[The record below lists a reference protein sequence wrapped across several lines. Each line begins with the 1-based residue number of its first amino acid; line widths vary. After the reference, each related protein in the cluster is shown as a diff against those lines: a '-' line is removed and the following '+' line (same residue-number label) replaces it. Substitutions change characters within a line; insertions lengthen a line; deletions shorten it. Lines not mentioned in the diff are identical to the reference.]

1 MRRNPIRPGAGHG
14 ANNRLASSPRSP
26 HHHIAAA
33 SQIPCKRSVAR
44 RRRRHTSVSAFAAT
58 AAILVSS
65 VLVSSP
71 AMIAPVG
78 ASYIPTD
85 TTTTSPASVYQP
97 SFAADQEPK
106 QPSLAYSGLASGS
119 KSTTS
124 NNGSH
129 PSYSAQSASQ
139 HPAISSSR
147 DHSASSI
154 DDVDDHLPQHLDE
167 PTLHR
172 QYTRQ
177 YDDESALFGE
187 RDVSMETHQLQLDTD
202 PSAAYSHAT
211 VSAHRYSLPS
221 TYPSSIASSWSRPER
236 SVWFQQ
242 KAIIITS
249 IFLAIFI
256 VLFIGAA
263 VFLRERKFD
272 DELSGLDDEEALAR
286 IEERMTMGRFSDPSE
301 KETESPSAKIK
312 RRLGLGRKPS
322 EKDGSDSLDPSTG
335 SSSAVKR
342 KRHLVSRWTRTN
354 LRDSNDTMRG
364 NSDTA
369 SIRSGRST
377 RRAVLGDPR
386 AQESVEITYDSEGA
400 EVLRNNVETDDVMQ
414 RDGSTG
420 SAAGSTTVIDDDVR
434 ANRRPRSPPP
444 PHPDSAERLA
454 DTSSSEGRSSS
465 NPDTHGSSTVD
476 PDASLRSPR
485 RVLLDDSD
493 FQAADAAE
501 GHHDDMRHMPPA
513 YIPSGGSG
521 GMSGSSYDGAALA
534 AAISRGDAKHGI
546 PPPQERDSTVSPEV
560 IGAVLAAAPAASRN
574 TYDEP
579 SGPTAAHIATDDKA
593 LLGALSAA
601 ASMPSAPAVDTDTSA
616 PAYGAPEDSA
626 AGESSNSDV
635 QATASAASGPSAPAL
650 EVDGEGFEVAPADAD
665 TAASGSTPRRS
676 MDKDDHRANKGKG
689 KQPQT
694 PSLLPAPPT
703 AVETAFS
710 PFDQPYRATS
720 PPGSTVPLSTP
731 GRVSPTATMTPRKSE
746 KQKEAEEEQL
756 AHLVA
761 SRPETMAVPRYE
773 RNGPSAPPL
782 AETEGG
788 VEAPRSTEHLPAY
801 EQRRRS
807 SAAATAAATARLGLT
822 TAPMA
827 SAPQAPTAS
836 VAPSAPSAPSAPP
849 MHDEDDGVET

>member
-1 MRRNPIRPGAGHG
+1 MRRNPSRPGAGHG
-14 ANNRLASSPRSP
+14 ANNRLASLPQST
-26 HHHIAAA
+26 HHHIAAP

-44 RRRRHTSVSAFAAT
+44 RRRRLTSASAFAVT

-85 TTTTSPASVYQP
+85 STTTSSASLHQY
-97 SFAADQEPK
+97 SFAAGQEAK
-106 QPSLAYSGLASGS
+106 QPSLTYSGIASGS
-119 KSTTS
+119 RSATS
-124 NNGSH
+124 NNDSH
-129 PSYSAQSASQ
+129 LPYSAQPASSHSATS
-139 HPAISSSR
+139 PSRDRSSS
-147 DHSASSI
+147 SSTN
-154 DDVDDHLPQHLDE
+154 DVDDHLPQHLDE

-172 QYTRQ
+172 QYARQ

-211 VSAHRYSLPS
+211 SSAHRYSLPS

-272 DELSGLDDEEALAR
+272 DELAGLDDEEALAR

-301 KETESPSAKIK
+301 KETESPGAKIK
-312 RRLGLGRKPS
+312 RRLRLGRKRS
-322 EKDGSDSLDPSTG
+322 EKDGSDSPDPSTG

-354 LRDSNDTMRG
+354 LRDSNDTTRG
-364 NSDTA
+364 TSDTA

-377 RRAVLGDPR
+377 RRAALGDPR

-400 EVLRNNVETDDVMQ
+400 EIPRTHIETGDTMQ
-414 RDGSTG
+414 RDGSAG
-420 SAAGSTTVIDDDVR
+420 SAADSTTVNDDNVGT
-434 ANRRPRSPPP
+434 NRRPRSPPP
-444 PHPDSAERLA
+444 PHPDSAERHP

-465 NPDTHGSSTVD
+465 NPDTHRNSTVD
-476 PDASLRSPR
+476 PDSSLRSPR

-513 YIPSGGSG
+513 YLPSGSG
-521 GMSGSSYDGAALA
+521 GISGSSYDGAALA

-546 PPPQERDSTVSPEV
+546 PPPEERDSSVSPEV
-560 IGAVLAAAPAASRN
+560 IGAVLAAVPAASRN

-601 ASMPSAPAVDTDTSA
+601 ASMPSAPAVDRDTSA

-626 AGESSNSDV
+626 AGGSSSSGI
-635 QATASAASGPSAPAL
+635 QTTAAASGPSAPAL
-650 EVDGEGFEVAPADAD
+650 ELDGEGFEVAPADNE

-676 MDKDDHRANKGKG
+676 MDKDDKRTSKGKG
-689 KQPQT
+689 KQTQT

-720 PPGSTVPLSTP
+720 PPGSTVPPSTP
-731 GRVSPTATMTPRKSE
+731 GRVSPTTAMTPRKSE

-761 SRPETMAVPRYE
+761 SRPETTDVPRYE
-773 RNGPSAPPL
+773 KNGPSAPPL
-782 AETEGG
+782 AEPEGG
-788 VEAPRSTEHLPAY
+788 PESLRSIEHLPAY

-807 SAAATAAATARLGLT
+807 SAAAAAAQLGLT
-822 TAPMA
+822 TAPTA
-827 SAPQAPTAS
+827 SAPQAS
-836 VAPSAPSAPSAPP
+836 SAPVAPSAPSAPP
-849 MHDEDDGVET
+849 MHDEAES